1 MNREAAMT
9 EAQRI
14 QKANVAGLK
23 AFTELSLT
31 ERLKRLEEMGL
42 IDGRGNL
49 AAAYGGTAK
58 PPKKN
63 KKTKRAA

>member
-1 MNREAAMT
+1 MT

-14 QKANVAGLK
+14 KKANMAGLK
-23 AFTELSLT
+23 AFKELSLD

-49 AAAYGGTAK
+49 AAAYGGSPKPSKKHKKAK
-58 PPKKN
+58 S
-63 KKTKRAA
+63 AA